1 MLPAR
6 PVFPLGFKA
15 IRLQLFQSLFIRFPF
30 ARFPF
35 RVYFGSLLKLWCCFR
50 HFNYNTPNKSEAAF
64 VIESHATPWTA
75 HWLEKSSLP
84 QLARNQFNFNSI
96 NDFARVAGS
105 QLSKGLKFGPWVL
118 YGTHKIAMPRSPFIY
133 AHEAYEMEG
142 LTHFPHSI
150 WVYLGRNHW
159 LWLWNLSWP
168 KTLRKNGMI
177 NVRGAAKSLNPLRF
191 KFAYIPYWLNTFSM
205 PEQKKEKS

>member
-64 VIESHATPWTA
+64 VIESHALDRPLTRKVVIATTGTQ
-75 HWLEKSSLP
+75 SI
-84 QLARNQFNFNSI
+84 QL
-96 NDFARVAGS
+96 
-105 QLSKGLKFGPWVL
+105 QL
-118 YGTHKIAMPRSPFIY
+118 HQ
-133 AHEAYEMEG
+133 
-142 LTHFPHSI
+142 
-150 WVYLGRNHW
+150 
-159 LWLWNLSWP
+159 
-168 KTLRKNGMI
+168 
-177 NVRGAAKSLNPLRF
+177 RF
-191 KFAYIPYWLNTFSM
+191 RTCRRLAV
-205 PEQKKEKS
+205 E